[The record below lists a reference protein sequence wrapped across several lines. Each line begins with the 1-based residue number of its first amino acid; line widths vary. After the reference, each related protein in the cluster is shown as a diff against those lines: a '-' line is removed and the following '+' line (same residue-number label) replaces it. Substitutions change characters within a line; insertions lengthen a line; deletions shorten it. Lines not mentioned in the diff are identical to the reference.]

1 MTRNLIIILA
11 SLILVGCAK
20 YNATNE
26 YFKKPNSKAFVE
38 AFGGGYGF
46 SSGQISPELAIMGAF
61 YECEKVN
68 LLSWCELEKINN
80 DNISSIEEKNKW
92 KSFYKN
98 EQNKYYFLDG
108 KVSYRDPSKNQLIKE
123 KETQAKKEIEKS
135 PAEQNKIKGFH
146 CLSPWDGSYRPL
158 VSTIKNYLKDPD
170 SFKHRETTITP
181 NNGGVHVAI
190 MTYGAKNS
198 YGGYVVEKA
207 AARLDANCNLLEVM
221 DQDLKKLK

>member
-1 MTRNLIIILA
+1 MRYLIVILA
-11 SLILVGCAK
+11 SWILVGCAK

-26 YFKKPNSKAFVE
+26 YFKKPNNKAFVE

-80 DNISSIEEKNKW
+80 DNISSIEEKNRW

-146 CLSPWDGSYRPL
+146 CLSAWDGSYRPL
-158 VSTIKNYLKDPD
+158 VETIKKYLKDPD